1 VSIVPREPSKS
12 STVFNSIRDVPVT
25 RDMIHFWS
33 MLRPIIPDSVARS
46 RNTEI
51 VDLNIKSNTTARI
64 TDAAS
69 GAQPTLITSTDAVT
83 MK

>member
-1 VSIVPREPSKS
+1 
-12 STVFNSIRDVPVT
+12 
-25 RDMIHFWS
+25 